1 MKTQLKK
8 QRKKEEIIVKQ
19 LYTIN
24 FDKDYVFENK
34 EDAVNTKRDLQS
46 RFEDEFEIYVITED
60 DEEFEEYKN
69 YA

>member
-1 MKTQLKK
+1 M
-8 QRKKEEIIVKQ
+8 KQ

-46 RFEDEFEIYVITED
+46 RFEEEFDIYVITED

-69 YA
+69 YV